1 MALPSSPP
9 GLDTG
14 MRAPDDCW
22 AMAKAD
28 KGQHNQALSTLG
40 RLQKTLVR
48 RLTNYVIENED
59 SLRLAAEGTEGYGY
73 TLHQLDELFL
83 SRLNLIERAIAE
95 LQKSPARGASR
106 YRTLCFTA
114 RAEAL
119 EQTVNSRLEKIPEA
133 RILGISVL
141 PSRQAAPAR
150 GDGGGA
156 RAQARTR
163 KTAGSP
169 DADARSVEPSELDA
183 GRWRG
188 APLLVTV
195 LYYGPAPDDAG

>member
-1 MALPSSPP
+1 MALPAAPP

-14 MRAPDDCW
+14 MRTPDDSRT
-22 AMAKAD
+22 MPKAD

-48 RLTNYVIENED
+48 RLTDYVIENED

-83 SRLNLIERAIAE
+83 SRLNLVERAIAE

-119 EQTVNSRLEKIPEA
+119 EQTINSRLEKMPEA

-141 PSRQAAPAR
+141 PSRQAAPA
-150 GDGGGA
+150 GGA
-156 RAQARTR
+156 RAQARSKR
-163 KTAGSP
+163 TAGSP

-183 GRWRG
+183 RPGRG

-195 LYYGPAPDDAG
+195 LYYGPEPDDAG